1 MRSGHGF
8 EMRKKKIKTNIN
20 YKENQMTTVL
30 DNIFIP
36 KYTVVVNVKDGVV
49 VRDRPAP
56 ESRGAARI
64 RTEPVGK
71 VLFGWK
77 ILNVEGV
84 DYVGLVPQNPL
95 KTEWVRRAE
104 RDNSIVYVDVQPLD
118 EASAGDG
125 QSAIADALNRIAF
138 AIDKLA
144 QK

>member
-1 MRSGHGF
+1 
-8 EMRKKKIKTNIN
+8 
-20 YKENQMTTVL
+20 MTTIL
-30 DNIFIP
+30 DNIFTP
-36 KYTVVVNVKDGVV
+36 KYIVVVNVKDGVI

-64 RTEPVGK
+64 RTEPIGK

-118 EASAGDG
+118 ETTNGGESSEIASAINRVAFALDK
-125 QSAIADALNRIAF
+125 IAD
-138 AIDKLA
+138 KLSK
-144 QK
+144 Q

>member
-1 MRSGHGF
+1 
-8 EMRKKKIKTNIN
+8 
-20 YKENQMTTVL
+20 MTTVL

-36 KYTVVVNVKDGVV
+36 KYTVVVNVKSGVV

-56 ESRGAARI
+56 ESMGAAKM

-104 RDNSIVYVDVQPLD
+104 RDNSIVYVDVQLLD
-118 EASAGDG
+118 ETSAGDG
-125 QSAIADALNRIAF
+125 QSEIADALNRIAF